1 MAMTACSAAQ
11 EGLNAREFFAK
22 RLDHMTHDIYA
33 TSTTYSM
40 VTSASS
46 STRSDCELQILKV
59 ADIAMTSCSAALVG
73 QSRLSKGK
81 GMVPRM
87 VPRIGLKKTFITS
100 TKQFTTTRNVC
111 ICNLCDGVNYKF
123 EYRTRS
129 VYIHSLI
136 NANIVKS
143 GKNMEIRNY
152 LGKKVLRSVM
162 IFTEC
167 DVFFSPPPTPA
178 GGRCGWHTWALLP
191 SLHVHVGSQRIMY
204 VCM

>member
-46 STRSDCELQILKV
+46 STRGDCELQILKV

-87 VPRIGLKKTFITS
+87 VPRIGLKKTTFEQISALTCAS
-100 TKQFTTTRNVC
+100 SDAPLTFFC
-111 ICNLCDGVNYKF
+111 GHLSEKF
-123 EYRTRS
+123 M
-129 VYIHSLI
+129 LI
-136 NANIVKS
+136 
-143 GKNMEIRNY
+143 G
-152 LGKKVLRSVM
+152 L
-162 IFTEC
+162 
-167 DVFFSPPPTPA
+167 PA
-178 GGRCGWHTWALLP
+178 PKRK
-191 SLHVHVGSQRIMY
+191 
-204 VCM
+204 